1 MPPTRPS
8 VGASHDRHAG
18 VRCAATTSS
27 IPRVRIRLLSIAL
40 RNGSYVRAPTG
51 IALVGLGSPRSSGV
65 VQSDDGGN
73 EASEVG
79 RRRAHAGV
87 VRRCRGGAVYMTLST
102 DDTPRL
108 ANGAER
114 IVYQLLREQLRRN
127 DRVIAGQRVTD
138 HLKDHEIDFVVAIEG
153 AGIVCLEV
161 KGGDLWHDGD
171 SWWQWR
177 GGRERKID
185 PVRQARDAC
194 YALRDF
200 VESDARW
207 SQGRLRWDH
216 AVVLPHAE
224 VGQDFGLPECPR
236 WKVIDRNDL
245 PALVEKLRHVLL
257 RQEIDRPLLTG
268 RGITQLATALS
279 GRGLPQRSVVAR
291 ALANQDSADALTEH
305 QAVIL
310 DAIQQLNRVEIRG
323 GAGSGKTFLAVE
335 QARRLS
341 VRGQRVALLCYSHGL
356 ASYLERIT
364 ANWRRRH
371 QLAYVGEFHALGVR
385 WGAPEGPDES
395 LRTEETVQFWE
406 HDLPLQMADLAAQLD
421 PGHRFD
427 SIVVDEAQDFADEWW
442 DPLLAALKDDET
454 GGLYVF
460 TDEGQRVFSRHGSP
474 PVPLV
479 PLVLDHN
486 LRNTRQIA
494 NAFQPLVDHP
504 MRFLGGEGPA
514 VKFIACSQHDAMNAG
529 DDEVE
534 LLLEQGWR
542 PEDVAL
548 LTTGTR
554 HPRTDR
560 APGCRQRRLLGQL
573 LGCRP
578 GFLWPC
584 PRLQGARTPRSR
596 ARRQRA
602 VCVRTLPRTPLR
614 RPVP

>member
-1 MPPTRPS
+1 
-8 VGASHDRHAG
+8 
-18 VRCAATTSS
+18 
-27 IPRVRIRLLSIAL
+27 
-40 RNGSYVRAPTG
+40 
-51 IALVGLGSPRSSGV
+51 
-65 VQSDDGGN
+65 
-73 EASEVG
+73 
-79 RRRAHAGV
+79 
-87 VRRCRGGAVYMTLST
+87 
-102 DDTPRL
+102 
-108 ANGAER
+108 
-114 IVYQLLREQLRRN
+114 
-127 DRVIAGQRVTD
+127 D
-138 HLKDHEIDFVVAIEG
+138 HV
-153 AGIVCLEV
+153 
-161 KGGDLWHDGD
+161 
-171 SWWQWR
+171 
-177 GGRERKID
+177 
-185 PVRQARDAC
+185 
-194 YALRDF
+194 
-200 VESDARW
+200 
-207 SQGRLRWDH
+207 
-216 AVVLPHAE
+216 VVLPNAE
-224 VGQDFGLPECPR
+224 IADDFALPECPR
-236 WKVIDRNDL
+236 WKVIDRNNL
-245 PALVEKLRHVLL
+245 PTLVDKLKHVLVQ
-257 RQEIDRPLLTG
+257 QELDRPLLTR
-268 RGITQLATALS
+268 RGIEQLSTALS

-291 ALANQDSADALTEH
+291 ALANQDAADALTEH

-310 DAIQQLNRVEIRG
+310 DAIRLLNRVEIRG

-341 VRGQRVALLCYSHGL
+341 TKGQRVALLCYSHGL

-534 LLLEQGWR
+534 LLLEEGWR

-554 HPRTDR
+554 HPEQKERQAAGNAAYWDSFWDADQVFYGHVLGFKGLERR
-560 APGCRQRRLLGQL
+560 AVVLVVNEQSAFERSRERLYVGL
-573 LGCRP
+573 
-578 GFLWPC
+578 
-584 PRLQGARTPRSR
+584 SR
-596 ARRQRA
+596 ARDELV
-602 VCVRTLPRTPLR
+602 VCGDPDFIREVGGPDLARRLNLPST
-614 RPVP
+614 

>member
-1 MPPTRPS
+1 MTVS
-8 VGASHDRHAG
+8 
-18 VRCAATTSS
+18 
-27 IPRVRIRLLSIAL
+27 
-40 RNGSYVRAPTG
+40 
-51 IALVGLGSPRSSGV
+51 
-65 VQSDDGGN
+65 SDDI
-73 EASEVG
+73 
-79 RRRAHAGV
+79 
-87 VRRCRGGAVYMTLST
+87 
-102 DDTPRL
+102 PRL

-114 IVYQLLREQLRRN
+114 VVYQALRDQLDTG

-138 HLKDHEIDFVVAIEG
+138 HLKDHEIDFVVAIDG

-161 KGGDLWHDGD
+161 KGGDVWNDGD

-177 GGRERKID
+177 GGREYRID

-200 VESDARW
+200 VEQDPRW

-216 AVVLPHAE
+216 LVVLPNAE
-224 VGQDFGLPECPR
+224 VGEDFGLPECPR

-245 PALVEKLRHVLL
+245 PTLVDKLRDVLT
-257 RQEIDRPLLTG
+257 RQKVDRPLLTD
-268 RGITQLATALS
+268 RGIGQLAMALS

-291 ALANQDSADALTEH
+291 ALANQDSADALTER
-305 QAVIL
+305 QALIL

-341 VRGQRVALLCYSHGL
+341 VRGQRVALVCYSHGL
-356 ASYLERIT
+356 ASYLKRVT
-364 ANWRRRH
+364 ANWSRR
-371 QLAYVGEFHALGVR
+371 QQPAYVGEFHALGR
-385 WGAPEGPDES
+385 LWGAPEGPDES
-395 LRTEETVQFWE
+395 LRSEDTVQFWE
-406 HDLPLQMADLAAQLD
+406 HDLPLQMTELAAQLM

-427 SIVVDEAQDFADEWW
+427 AIVVDEAQDFADAWW
-442 DPLLAALKDDET
+442 DPLLVALTDEEA
-454 GGLYVF
+454 GGIYVF

-494 NAFQPLVDHP
+494 NAFQPLVDLP

-514 VKFIACSQHDAMNAG
+514 VRFVACARQDAMDAG

-534 LLLEQGWR
+534 RLLGEGWR

-554 HPRTDR
+554 HPEQKERQVAGNAAYWDSFWDTEQVFYGHVLGFKGLERR
-560 APGCRQRRLLGQL
+560 AVVLVVDEESAFERSRERLYVGL
-573 LGCRP
+573 
-578 GFLWPC
+578 
-584 PRLQGARTPRSR
+584 SR
-596 ARRQRA
+596 ARDQLV
-602 VCVRTLPRTPLR
+602 VCGDPDFIREVGGADLAHRLNLPPA
-614 RPVP
+614 